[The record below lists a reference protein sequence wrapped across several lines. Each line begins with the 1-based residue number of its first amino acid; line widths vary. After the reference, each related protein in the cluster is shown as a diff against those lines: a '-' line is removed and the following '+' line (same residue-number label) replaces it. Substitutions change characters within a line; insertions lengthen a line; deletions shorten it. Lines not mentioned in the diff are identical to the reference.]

1 MGTHR
6 QSANPARGSRIVK
19 LQTQR
24 FIDRWVG
31 QLLCSA
37 VSAWVRLTGLFS
49 APPQLA
55 IAPKNILVI
64 LLSEMGS
71 IVLAGPM
78 FAQLRRLYPGAAIH
92 ILQLKKNQEVTK
104 LLQLTQPEYM
114 HSLDDSSGVSL
125 VGDIL
130 QVSATMRR
138 LGLDAVIDCELFSRV
153 SALLSFSTGAPV
165 RVGFTP
171 HTQEG
176 LYRGSFINHAIPYN
190 PYQHITKQFLS
201 LVDALDSAGS
211 MPRNKVAP
219 IRSLPVDTELSVK
232 FSAGELATYHAKLA
246 ADHPVTTNKKLVLMY
261 AGGGILPERAWP
273 ADHYAR
279 VAQGLCAAGFA
290 VGLIGLKDDAQLAKE
305 LIAKIQNIA
314 PTPGSA
320 MPPEG
325 VQPSLGPPGERMT
338 ACIDLTGYTRS
349 IRELLML
356 MHAAQLLITND
367 GGPGH
372 FATLTPIQTMV
383 FFGPETGK
391 LYGPLGTRNTVLES
405 GIACSP
411 CLSAYNHR
419 LTFCDGDNQCL
430 KRIAPDP
437 VLADALA
444 FLRGESGNSSNS
456 SEAVA
461 A

>member
-1 MGTHR
+1 M
-6 QSANPARGSRIVK
+6 K

-24 FIDRWVG
+24 FIDRWAG
-31 QLLCSA
+31 QLLCGA
-37 VSAWVRLTGLFS
+37 VSAWVRFTGLFG
-49 APPQLA
+49 APAQMA

-78 FAQLRRLYPGAAIH
+78 FAAIRRQYPGAAIH
-92 ILQLKKNQEVTK
+92 ILQLKKNQEVSRM
-104 LLQLTQPEYM
+104 LQLTTPECM
-114 HSLDDSSGVSL
+114 HTLDDSSGGKLVRDILSVSL
-125 VGDIL
+125 
-130 QVSATMRR
+130 QMRR

-190 PYQHITKQFLS
+190 PYQHISKQFLS
-201 LVDALDSAGS
+201 LVDALDSTGS
-211 MPRNKVAP
+211 TPRNKAAP
-219 IRSLPVDTELSVK
+219 IRSLPTETGLSVA
-232 FSAGELATYHAKLA
+232 FADGELAAYRAKLV
-246 ADHPVTTNKKLVLMY
+246 ADHPVVASRKLVLMY

-279 VAQGLCAAGFA
+279 VAQGLCAAGFS
-290 VGLIGLKDDAQLAKE
+290 VGLIGLKDDAQLAKD
-305 LIAKIQNIA
+305 LMAKIR
-314 PTPGSA
+314 S
-320 MPPEG
+320 E
-325 VQPSLGPPGERMT
+325 

-356 MHAAQLLITND
+356 FHAAQLLITND

-391 LYGPLGTRNTVLES
+391 LYGPLGSRNAILES

-437 VLADALA
+437 VLDQALG
-444 FLRGESGNSSNS
+444 FLNGGTG
-456 SEAVA
+456 A
-461 A
+461 

>member
-1 MGTHR
+1 MGADR
-6 QSANPARGSRIVK
+6 QGPNSAGSGGIVK

-31 QLLCSA
+31 QLLCGA
-37 VSAWVRLTGLFS
+37 VSAWVRFAGWFG

-78 FAQLRRLYPGAAIH
+78 FSQLRRQYPGAAIH
-92 ILQLKKNQEVTK
+92 ILQLKKNQEVTT
-104 LLQLTQPEYM
+104 LLQLTQPQNM
-114 HSLDDSSGVSL
+114 HSLDDSSGGSL
-125 VGDIL
+125 ICDIL
-130 QVSATMRR
+130 KFSQAMRR
-138 LGLDAVIDCELFSRV
+138 LGMDAVIDCELFSRV
-153 SALLSFSTGAPV
+153 SALLSFTTGAPV

-190 PYQHITKQFLS
+190 PYQHISKQFLS

-211 MPRNKVAP
+211 MPRNKAAP
-219 IRSLPVDTELSVK
+219 IRDMPIDTELSVT
-232 FSAGELATYHAKLA
+232 FTADELAAYRAKLLD
-246 ADHPVTTNKKLVLMY
+246 DHPVRSGKKLVLMY

-273 ADHYAR
+273 AEHYAR
-279 VAQGLCAAGFA
+279 VAQGLCTAGFS
-290 VGLIGLKDDAQLAKE
+290 VGLIGLKDDAQLAKDLLAQVHDE
-305 LIAKIQNIA
+305 
-314 PTPGSA
+314 
-320 MPPEG
+320 
-325 VQPSLGPPGERMT
+325 

-356 MHAAQLLITND
+356 FRAADLLITND

-391 LYGPLGTRNTVLES
+391 LYGPLGSRNTVLES

-430 KRIAPDP
+430 KRIKPDA
-437 VLADALA
+437 VLADALN
-444 FLRGESGNSSNS
+444 FLRGNTH
-456 SEAVA
+456 A
-461 A
+461 AATA

>member
-1 MGTHR
+1 M
-6 QSANPARGSRIVK
+6 K

-24 FIDRWVG
+24 LIDRWVG
-31 QLLCSA
+31 QFLCGA
-37 VSAWVRLTGLFS
+37 VSAWVRFTALFG

-55 IAPKNILVI
+55 IEPKNILVI

-78 FAQLRRLYPGAAIH
+78 FAALRRNYPGAQIH
-92 ILQLKKNQEVTK
+92 ILQLKKNQEVSK
-104 LLQLTQPEYM
+104 LLQLCPLDNM
-114 HSLDDSSGVSL
+114 HSLDDSSGASLIGDIVKVSL
-125 VGDIL
+125 
-130 QVSATMRR
+130 AMRR
-138 LGLDAVIDCELFSRV
+138 LGLDAVVDCELFSRV
-153 SALLSFSTGAPV
+153 SALLSFSTGARV

-190 PYQHITKQFLS
+190 PYQHISKQFLS
-201 LVDALDSAGS
+201 LVDALQTRGGA
-211 MPRNKVAP
+211 PRNKAAP
-219 IRSLPVDTELSVK
+219 IRTLPVDTELSVV
-232 FSAGELATYHAKLA
+232 FSHSELASYRAQLL
-246 ADHPVTTNKKLVLMY
+246 ADHPIAAERSLVLLY

-273 ADHYAR
+273 AAHYAR
-279 VAQGLCAAGFA
+279 VAQGLCKEGFA
-290 VGLIGLKDDAQLAKE
+290 VGLIGLKDDADLAKS
-305 LIAKIQNIA
+305 LMTQV
-314 PTPGSA
+314 GS
-320 MPPEG
+320 P
-325 VQPSLGPPGERMT
+325 
-338 ACIDLTGYTRS
+338 ACVDLTGYTRS

-356 MHAAQLLITND
+356 FHAARLLITND

-391 LYGPLGTRNTVLES
+391 LYGPLGRRNAILES

-437 VLADALA
+437 VLDQALH
-444 FLRGESGNSSNS
+444 FLRGGNTPT
-456 SEAVA
+456 A

>member
-1 MGTHR
+1 MNI
-6 QSANPARGSRIVK
+6 S
-19 LQTQR
+19 TQR
-24 FIDRWVG
+24 FIDRWAG
-31 QLLCSA
+31 QVLCA
-37 VSAWVRLTGLFS
+37 GVSAWVRFTGLFQ
-49 APPQLA
+49 APAQLA
-55 IAPKNILVI
+55 PAPKNILVI

-78 FAQLRRLYPGAAIH
+78 FAELRRKHPGAAIH
-92 ILQLKKNQEVTK
+92 ILQLKKNQEVSRM
-104 LLQLTQPEYM
+104 LQLTAPDCM
-114 HSLDDSSGVSL
+114 HTLDDSSGASL

-130 QVSATMRR
+130 SVSMKMRR
-138 LGLDAVIDCELFSRV
+138 MRLDAVIDCELFSRV
-153 SALLSFSTGAPV
+153 SALLSFSTGATV

-190 PYQHITKQFLS
+190 PYQHISKQFLS
-201 LVDALDSAGS
+201 LVDALHSADSA
-211 MPRNKVAP
+211 PRNKAAA
-219 IRSLPVDTELSVK
+219 IRSLPTETELSVA
-232 FSAGELATYHAKLA
+232 FGDGELERYRTKLI
-246 ADHPVTTNKKLVLMY
+246 ADHPAVTHKQLVLMY

-273 ADHYAR
+273 AEHYAR
-279 VAQGLCAAGFA
+279 VAQGLCAAGYA
-290 VGLIGLKDDAQLAKE
+290 VGLIGLKDDAQLAKD
-305 LIAKIQNIA
+305 LMAKIDHV
-314 PTPGSA
+314 S
-320 MPPEG
+320 
-325 VQPSLGPPGERMT
+325 
-338 ACIDLTGYTRS
+338 CIDLTGYTKS

-356 MHAAQLLITND
+356 FHAADLLITND

-391 LYGPLGTRNTVLES
+391 LYGPLGSRNAILES

-437 VLADALA
+437 VLDQALN
-444 FLRGESGNSSNS
+444 FLRGSS
-456 SEAVA
+456 ALA

>member
-1 MGTHR
+1 M
-6 QSANPARGSRIVK
+6 K

-24 FIDRWVG
+24 FIDRWAG
-31 QLLCSA
+31 QALCGA
-37 VSAWVRLTGLFS
+37 VSAWVRFTGLFAS
-49 APPQLA
+49 PAR
-55 IAPKNILVI
+55 IATNPKNILVI

-78 FAQLRRLYPGAAIH
+78 FAELRRKYPGAAIH
-92 ILQLKKNQEVTK
+92 ILQLKKNQEVSK
-104 LLQLTQPEYM
+104 LLQLTQPENM
-114 HSLDDSSGVSL
+114 HSLDDSSGAAL
-125 VGDIL
+125 MGDIL
-130 QVSATMRR
+130 KISLSMRK

-190 PYQHITKQFLS
+190 PYQHISKQFLS
-201 LVDALDSAGS
+201 LIDALDSTDGA
-211 MPRNKVAP
+211 PRNKAAAT
-219 IRSLPVDTELSVK
+219 RSMPVSTELSVQ
-232 FSAGELATYHAKLA
+232 FSTEELATYRAKVRT
-246 ADHPVTTNKKLVLMY
+246 DHPVAQGKKLVLMY

-279 VAQGLCAAGFA
+279 VAQGLCAQGFA
-290 VGLIGLKDDAQLAKE
+290 VGLIGLKDDAQLARD
-305 LIAKIQNIA
+305 LIAK
-314 PTPGSA
+314 
-320 MPPEG
+320 
-325 VQPSLGPPGERMT
+325 VQSP
-338 ACIDLTGYTRS
+338 ACLDLTGYTRS

-356 MHAAQLLITND
+356 FHASDLLITND

-391 LYGPLGTRNTVLES
+391 LYGPLGTRNKVLES

-437 VLADALA
+437 VLADALS
-444 FLRGESGNSSNS
+444 FLHTP
-456 SEAVA
+456 ATADA

>member
-1 MGTHR
+1 M
-6 QSANPARGSRIVK
+6 K

-31 QLLCSA
+31 QLLCGA
-37 VSAWVRLTGLFS
+37 VSAWVRLTRLLG
-49 APPQLA
+49 APPTMA
-55 IAPKNILVI
+55 AAPKNILVI

-78 FAQLRRLYPGAAIH
+78 FAQLRRQYPGAAIH

-104 LLQLTQPEYM
+104 LLQLTQPQYM
-114 HSLDDSSGVSL
+114 HSLDDSSGGSL
-125 VGDIL
+125 IGDIL
-130 QVSATMRR
+130 KVSLAMRR

-153 SALLSFSTGAPV
+153 SALLSFTTGAPV

-190 PYQHITKQFLS
+190 PYQHISKQFLS

-211 MPRNKVAP
+211 MPRNKAAP
-219 IRSLPVDTELSVK
+219 IRSLPADTELSVA
-232 FSAGELATYHAKLA
+232 FSPDELAAYAAKLV
-246 ADHPVTTNKKLVLMY
+246 ADHPVRAGKKLVLMY

-273 ADHYAR
+273 AEHYAR

-290 VGLIGLKDDAQLAKE
+290 VGLIGLKDDAQLAKD
-305 LIAKIQNIA
+305 LIQQISHPA
-314 PTPGSA
+314 S
-320 MPPEG
+320 
-325 VQPSLGPPGERMT
+325 
-338 ACIDLTGYTRS
+338 IDLTGYTRS

-356 MHAAQLLITND
+356 MYPADLLITND

-391 LYGPLGTRNTVLES
+391 LYSPLGSRNTVLES

-430 KRIAPDP
+430 KRIKPDP

-444 FLRGESGNSSNS
+444 FLRGD
-456 SEAVA
+456 AHA
-461 A
+461 ATPT

>member
-1 MGTHR
+1 M
-6 QSANPARGSRIVK
+6 K

-37 VSAWVRLTGLFS
+37 VSAWVRVTGLFGGP
-49 APPQLA
+49 AQLA

-78 FAQLRRLYPGAAIH
+78 FAQLRRQYPGAAIH
-92 ILQLKKNQEVTK
+92 ILQLKKNQEVSRM
-104 LLQLTQPEYM
+104 LQLTTPECM
-114 HSLDDSSGVSL
+114 HTLDDSSGGKLVRDILSVSL
-125 VGDIL
+125 K
-130 QVSATMRR
+130 MRR

-190 PYQHITKQFLS
+190 PYQHISKQFLS
-201 LVDALDSAGS
+201 LVDALDSTGS
-211 MPRNKVAP
+211 TPRNKAAP
-219 IRSLPVDTELSVK
+219 IRALPAETGLSVA
-232 FSAGELATYHAKLA
+232 FADGELPAYRAKLVT
-246 ADHPVTTNKKLVLMY
+246 DHPVVANRKLVLMY

-279 VAQGLCAAGFA
+279 VAQGLCTAGFA
-290 VGLIGLKDDAQLAKE
+290 VGLIGLKDDAQLAKD
-305 LIAKIQNIA
+305 LMAKVGN
-314 PTPGSA
+314 P
-320 MPPEG
+320 
-325 VQPSLGPPGERMT
+325 
-338 ACIDLTGYTRS
+338 ACIDLTGYTKS

-356 MHAAQLLITND
+356 FHAAQLLITND

-391 LYGPLGTRNTVLES
+391 LYGPLGSRNAILES

-437 VLADALA
+437 VLDQALG
-444 FLRGESGNSSNS
+444 FLNSSRTS
-456 SEAVA
+456 AKAGSTGA
-461 A
+461 AA

>member
-1 MGTHR
+1 M
-6 QSANPARGSRIVK
+6 K

-31 QLLCSA
+31 QVLCGA
-37 VSAWVRLTGLFS
+37 VSAWVRFTGLWGTP
-49 APPQLA
+49 ATIDTRA
-55 IAPKNILVI
+55 KNILVI

-78 FAQLRRLYPGAAIH
+78 FAALRRQYPHAAIH
-92 ILQLKKNQEVTK
+92 ILQLKKNQEVSK
-104 LLQLTQPEYM
+104 LLSLTQVENM
-114 HSLDDSSGVSL
+114 HTLDDSSGGSLVRDILAVSL
-125 VGDIL
+125 K
-130 QVSATMRR
+130 MRK

-190 PYQHITKQFLS
+190 PYQHISKQFLS
-201 LVDALDSAGS
+201 LVDAMASAGS
-211 MPRNKVAP
+211 APRNKTAP
-219 IRSLPVDTELSVK
+219 IRSVPVETELSVK
-232 FSAGELATYHAKLA
+232 FSPTELEAYRAKVQN
-246 ADHPVTTNKKLVLMY
+246 DHPVTIERPLVLMY

-273 ADHYAR
+273 AAHYAR

-290 VGLIGLKDDAQLAKE
+290 VGLIGLKDDAQLAKD
-305 LIAKIQNIA
+305 LKAQV
-314 PTPGSA
+314 GSD
-320 MPPEG
+320 
-325 VQPSLGPPGERMT
+325 
-338 ACIDLTGYTRS
+338 ACLDLTGYTKS

-356 MHAAQLLITND
+356 FHASELLITND

-372 FATLTPIQTMV
+372 FATVTPIQTMV

-391 LYGPLGTRNTVLES
+391 LYGPLGTRNIVLES

-437 VLADALA
+437 VLGQALA
-444 FLRGESGNSSNS
+444 YLQTRA
-456 SEAVA
+456 EAASV
-461 A
+461 

>member
-1 MGTHR
+1 M
-6 QSANPARGSRIVK
+6 K

-24 FIDRWVG
+24 FIDRWLG
-31 QLLCSA
+31 QLLCGA
-37 VSAWVRLTGLFS
+37 VSAWLRFNGLFG
-49 APPQLA
+49 APAQLGT
-55 IAPKNILVI
+55 APKNILVI

-78 FAQLRRLYPGAAIH
+78 FAELRRKYPGAAIH
-92 ILQLKKNQEVTK
+92 VLQLKKNQEVSR
-104 LLQLTQPEYM
+104 LLSLTQPENM
-114 HSLDDSSGVSL
+114 HTLDDSSGGALIGDIVKVSL
-125 VGDIL
+125 
-130 QVSATMRR
+130 AMRR

-190 PYQHITKQFLS
+190 PYQHISKQFLS
-201 LVDALDSAGS
+201 LVDALESEGSA
-211 MPRNKVAP
+211 PRNKAAA
-219 IRSLPVDTELSVK
+219 IRELPVDTELSVH
-232 FSAGELATYHAKLA
+232 FSAAELQTYRSQVQT
-246 ADHPVTTNKKLVLMY
+246 DHPVTVSRKLVLMY

-273 ADHYAR
+273 AAHYAR

-290 VGLIGLKDDAQLAKE
+290 VGLIGLKDDALLAKD
-305 LIAKIQNIA
+305 LLAKIR
-314 PTPGSA
+314 S
-320 MPPEG
+320 E
-325 VQPSLGPPGERMT
+325 

-356 MHAAQLLITND
+356 FHASSLLITND

-372 FATLTPIQTMV
+372 FATVTPIQTMV

-391 LYGPLGTRNTVLES
+391 LYGPLGTRNKVLES

-437 VLADALA
+437 VLEQALV
-444 FLRGESGNSSNS
+444 FLDGGGANRR
-456 SEAVA
+456 
-461 A
+461 

>member
-1 MGTHR
+1 M
-6 QSANPARGSRIVK
+6 K

-31 QLLCSA
+31 QLLCGA
-37 VSAWVRLTGLFS
+37 VSAWVRFTGLFG
-49 APPQLA
+49 APALVGT
-55 IAPKNILVI
+55 APKNILVI

-78 FAQLRRLYPGAAIH
+78 FAQLRRQYPGAAIH
-92 ILQLKKNQEVTK
+92 ILQLKKNQEVSK
-104 LLQLTQPEYM
+104 LLQLTEAENM
-114 HSLDDSSGVSL
+114 HSLDDSSGGSL
-125 VGDIL
+125 IRDIL
-130 QVSATMRR
+130 AISLHMRR

-190 PYQHITKQFLS
+190 PYQHISKQFLS
-201 LVDALDSAGS
+201 LVDALHSQGS
-211 MPRNKVAP
+211 MPRNKAGA
-219 IRSLPVDTELSVK
+219 IRALPVDTELSVD
-232 FSAGELATYHAKLA
+232 FSATELRAYAAKVV
-246 ADHPVTTNKKLVLMY
+246 ADHPSTADRKLVLLY

-279 VAQGLCAAGFA
+279 VAQGLCAAGYA
-290 VGLIGLKDDAQLAKE
+290 VGLIGLKDDAQLAKD
-305 LIAKIQNIA
+305 LIAKIR
-314 PTPGSA
+314 S
-320 MPPEG
+320 E
-325 VQPSLGPPGERMT
+325 

-356 MHAAQLLITND
+356 FHAAQLLITND

-437 VLADALA
+437 VLDQALD
-444 FLRGESGNSSNS
+444 FLRNSSVTH
-456 SEAVA
+456 A
-461 A
+461 

>member
-1 MGTHR
+1 M
-6 QSANPARGSRIVK
+6 K

-31 QLLCSA
+31 QLLCSG
-37 VSAWVRLTGLFS
+37 VSAWVRFTGLFG
-49 APPQLA
+49 APARLGQ
-55 IAPKNILVI
+55 APKNILVI

-78 FAQLRRLYPGAAIH
+78 FAELRRKYPSAAIH
-92 ILQLKKNQEVTK
+92 VLQLKKNQEVSR
-104 LLQLTQPEYM
+104 LLSLTQPEHM
-114 HSLDDSSGVSL
+114 HTLDDSSGGSLIRDILKVSL
-125 VGDIL
+125 
-130 QVSATMRR
+130 SMRK

-153 SALLSFSTGAPV
+153 SALLSFSTGATV

-190 PYQHITKQFLS
+190 PYQHISKQFLS
-201 LVDALDSAGS
+201 LVDALQSEGSA
-211 MPRNKVAP
+211 PRNKAAA
-219 IRSLPVDTELSVK
+219 IRELPVGTELSVK
-232 FSAGELATYHAKLA
+232 FSAAELQAYRTQVQT
-246 ADHPVTTNKKLVLMY
+246 DHPVTTHRKLVLMY

-273 ADHYAR
+273 AAHYAR

-290 VGLIGLKDDAQLAKE
+290 VGLIGLKDDAQLAKD
-305 LIAKIQNIA
+305 LMAQIR
-314 PTPGSA
+314 SD
-320 MPPEG
+320 
-325 VQPSLGPPGERMT
+325 

-356 MHAAQLLITND
+356 FHASDLLITND

-372 FATLTPIQTMV
+372 FATVTPIQTMV

-391 LYGPLGTRNTVLES
+391 LYGPLGTRNKVLES

-437 VLADALA
+437 VLADALQ
-444 FLRGESGNSSNS
+444 FLGRAITPQPTRS
-456 SEAVA
+456 
-461 A
+461 

>member
-1 MGTHR
+1 M
-6 QSANPARGSRIVK
+6 K

-37 VSAWVRLTGLFS
+37 VSAWVSFTGLFG
-49 APPQLA
+49 APAQLSS
-55 IAPKNILVI
+55 APKNILVI

-78 FAQLRRLYPGAAIH
+78 FAQLRRQYPGAAIH
-92 ILQLKKNQEVTK
+92 LLQLKKNQEVSK
-104 LLQLTQPEYM
+104 LLQLTDAQCM
-114 HSLDDSSGVSL
+114 HSLDDSSGGAL

-130 QVSATMRR
+130 AISLKMRR

-153 SALLSFSTGAPV
+153 SALLSFSTGAAV

-190 PYQHITKQFLS
+190 PYQHISKQFLS
-201 LVDALDSAGS
+201 LVDALGAAGS
-211 MPRNKVAP
+211 TPRNKAAP
-219 IRSLPVDTELSVK
+219 IRDLPVDTELSVPFAK
-232 FSAGELATYHAKLA
+232 GELAAYRAKLV
-246 ADHPVTTNKKLVLMY
+246 ADHTVTTNRKLVLMY

-273 ADHYAR
+273 AEHYAR

-290 VGLIGLKDDAQLAKE
+290 VGLFGLKDDAQLAKD
-305 LIAKIQNIA
+305 LIAKICDA
-314 PTPGSA
+314 
-320 MPPEG
+320 
-325 VQPSLGPPGERMT
+325 

-356 MHAAQLLITND
+356 FHAASLLITND

-391 LYGPLGTRNTVLES
+391 LYGPLGKRNAILES

-437 VLADALA
+437 VLASALQY
-444 FLRGESGNSSNS
+444 LQG
-456 SEAVA
+456 A
-461 A
+461 AA

>member
-1 MGTHR
+1 M
-6 QSANPARGSRIVK
+6 K

-31 QLLCSA
+31 QLLCGV
-37 VSAWVRLTGLFS
+37 VSAWVRFTGLFTGP
-49 APPQLA
+49 AQPIQN
-55 IAPKNILVI
+55 PKNILVI

-78 FAQLRRLYPGAAIH
+78 FAALRRNYPGAAIH
-92 ILQLKKNQEVTK
+92 VLQLKKNQEVSR
-104 LLQLTQPEYM
+104 LLGLTQPE
-114 HSLDDSSGVSL
+114 HLHALDDSSGLSLIRDILRVSL
-125 VGDIL
+125 SL
-130 QVSATMRR
+130 RR
-138 LGLDAVIDCELFSRV
+138 IGLDAVIDCELFSRV
-153 SALLSFSTGAPV
+153 SALLSFACGAPV
-165 RVGFTP
+165 RVGFTA

-190 PYQHITKQFLS
+190 PYQHISQQFLS
-201 LVDALDSAGS
+201 LVDALDGIAAV
-211 MPRNKVAP
+211 PRNKAAP
-219 IRSLPVDTELSVK
+219 IRKLPTDTELSARFEAAELQGYRAQVMRDH
-232 FSAGELATYHAKLA
+232 SALAGHK
-246 ADHPVTTNKKLVLMY
+246 VVLLY

-273 ADHYAR
+273 AQHYAR
-279 VAQGLCAAGFA
+279 VAQGLCLAGHA
-290 VGLIGLKDDAQLAKE
+290 VGLIGLKDDAALARS
-305 LIAKIQNIA
+305 LIDQVGHA
-314 PTPGSA
+314 
-320 MPPEG
+320 
-325 VQPSLGPPGERMT
+325 
-338 ACIDLTGYTRS
+338 ACVDLTGYTRS

-356 MHAAQLLITND
+356 FHASDLLITND

-383 FFGPETGK
+383 FFGPETGR
-391 LYGPLGTRNTVLES
+391 LYGPLGQRNQVLES

-444 FLRGESGNSSNS
+444 YLGRERVTTI
-456 SEAVA
+456 A
-461 A
+461 

>member
-1 MGTHR
+1 M
-6 QSANPARGSRIVK
+6 K

-31 QLLCSA
+31 QLLCGV
-37 VSAWVRLTGLFS
+37 VSGWVRLAGSDPKLL
-49 APPQLA
+49 QN
-55 IAPKNILVI
+55 PKNILVI

-78 FAQLRRLYPGAAIH
+78 FAQLRRQYPGVNLH

-104 LLQLTQPEYM
+104 LLQLTQPEFM
-114 HSLDDSSGVSL
+114 HSLDDSSGAALIS
-125 VGDIL
+125 DIL
-130 QVSATMRR
+130 RVSRTMRT

-153 SALLSFSTGAPV
+153 SALLSFTTGAPV

-190 PYQHITKQFLS
+190 PYHHISKQFLS
-201 LVDALDSAGS
+201 LVDALEPAGS
-211 MPRNKVAP
+211 MPRNKAAP
-219 IRSLPVDTELSVK
+219 IRELPTDTELRVD
-232 FSAGELATYHAKLA
+232 FSADELTSYRAKLL
-246 ADHPVTTNKKLVLMY
+246 ADHPITAGRKLVLMY
-261 AGGGILPERAWP
+261 AGGGILPIRAWP
-273 ADHYAR
+273 AAYYAR
-279 VAQGLCAAGFA
+279 VAQGLCAAGYA
-290 VGLIGLKDDAQLAKE
+290 VGLIGLKDDAQLAKD
-305 LIAKIQNIA
+305 LLAQIN
-314 PTPGSA
+314 SD
-320 MPPEG
+320 
-325 VQPSLGPPGERMT
+325 

-356 MHAAQLLITND
+356 FHAAELLITND

-372 FATLTPIQTMV
+372 FATVTPIQTMV

-391 LYGPLGTRNTVLES
+391 LYGPLGARNTVLES
-405 GIACSP
+405 GMACSP

-437 VLADALA
+437 VLDQALH
-444 FLRGESGNSSNS
+444 FLQGMPQAS
-456 SEAVA
+456 
-461 A
+461 